1 VTIYDILDTNNERRD
16 KGGKIF
22 TGKNSLRE
30 VEAESEE
37 KAILVALKSR
47 NPRTPLEWTIEDS
60 LEELTRLAETD
71 GAKILTKIIQNRSTP
86 DNAFYIG
93 KGKAAE
99 LANLAAEVEADLII
113 FDDDLTSTQQYNL
126 EEKAKVKVI
135 DRTQLILDIFARR
148 ARSAAGKIQVEL
160 AQLTYLLPRLVGKGI
175 MLSRL
180 GAGMGTRGPG
190 ETKLEVDL
198 RRIKEKII
206 ALRGK
211 LEDIE
216 RQREVLKKGRKKK
229 PYFLVAIIGYTNAG
243 KSTLLNALTNAR
255 VMVDDKLFATLDPI
269 TRKIVLPNHQSLFLT
284 DTVGF
289 INKLPHPLIAS
300 FHATLSEIKEA
311 DILVNVLDAS
321 HPKLEEEN
329 KATCLVLKELKVDD
343 KPIINVL
350 NKVDLID
357 NGYLLSR
364 LQRNFDSTVTISA
377 LHEEGLDKL
386 LHKIIQILEKRRV
399 YVEFAFPYKRND
411 LISLVHSEGEVL
423 GKDYLKDKV
432 IVKARLNKS
441 LANKLAEYKR

>member
-1 VTIYDILDTNNERRD
+1 M
-16 KGGKIF
+16 
-22 TGKNSLRE
+22 RE

-37 KAILVALKSR
+37 KAILVAIKSG

-60 LEELTRLAETD
+60 LEELVRLAETA

-86 DNAFYIG
+86 DNAFYVG

-99 LANLAAEVEADLII
+99 LANLARELEADLII
-113 FDDDLTSTQQYNL
+113 FDDDLTPTQQYNL
-126 EEKAKVKVI
+126 EEKTKVKVI

-160 AQLTYLLPRLVGKGI
+160 AQLIYLLPRLVGKGI

-180 GAGMGTRGPG
+180 GAGIGTRGPG
-190 ETKLEVDL
+190 ETKLEVDR

-211 LEDIE
+211 LEDIK
-216 RQREVLKKGRKKK
+216 RQREVLKKGRKRKS
-229 PYFLVAIIGYTNAG
+229 YFLAAIIGYTNAG
-243 KSTLLNALTNAR
+243 KSTLLNALTKAR
-255 VMVDDKLFATLDPI
+255 VMVDDKLFATLDPT
-269 TRKIVLPNHQSLFLT
+269 TRKIALPNHQSLLLT

-289 INKLPHPLIAS
+289 INKLPHHLIAS
-300 FHATLSEIKEA
+300 FHATLSEIEEA
-311 DILVNVLDAS
+311 DLLINILDAS

-329 KATCLVLKELKVDD
+329 KATCLVLKELEVND

-432 IVKARLNKS
+432 IIKARLNKS
-441 LANKLAEYKR
+441 LANKLAEYKRG